1 MEFKDVKTNEIITLK
16 EVKERYIRVKKNEN
30 IKYTNF
36 QDYLLDQ
43 INKYG
48 AIEVI

>member
-1 MEFKDVKTNEIITLK
+1 MKFKDIKTDKIITLE

-48 AIEVI
+48 TIEVI